1 MSYRD
6 NTNIIHDIPGSNFPK
21 NADMPHQ
28 YSFLRLNLYIAMG
41 IEFELFNDS
50 STSSINFQKQSSPYR
65 ISRLPV
71 HLFTDEE
78 TDAWK
83 LK

>member
-1 MSYRD
+1 
-6 NTNIIHDIPGSNFPK
+6 
-21 NADMPHQ
+21 
-28 YSFLRLNLYIAMG
+28 MG

-50 STSSINFQKQSSPYR
+50 STSSINFQKQSSPYW

-78 TDAWK
+78 TDTWK